1 MPASA
6 LRFSTVTLIFTCLL
20 FKLCPAAP
28 PTPVPLPPEV
38 QTPKPKISKLDD
50 LPRHT
55 YPVKGTVVDLVT
67 SPEKFAAFAAQVRAN
82 TENDLANYDIQDK
95 TTLKRLKGT
104 LVLLDLLDNRNDD
117 ARKLITE
124 LQNLEDKPALK
135 LTTGLVSLTR
145 LDLEDR
151 TGKKDL
157 SDPAFQQAFQDE
169 LTKRTM
175 ALPYSIVQDELKE
188 MKAGAE
194 LRSRNLVL
202 GSIESEIEPAV
213 KKTGSLSN
221 DLADGLIARRSSL
234 VFSIPLQKPTAAA
247 IAAVIKANNIV
258 KPDIWKDR
266 AVTFDANEKLTPVVI
281 GIWDSGVDPAV
292 YPGQLFTDPTSTIDP
307 NGIAYDL
314 HSNRVHGDLYPLGA
328 DAKRLPQL
336 KSQIKG
342 MLDMEAAVD
351 SPEADGLKTKMR
363 SLAQTDVKPFL
374 EDLELFGNYI
384 HGSHVAGIASE
395 GDPAARLLVARI
407 TFDYHLIP
415 EKPTVAQA
423 RKDVLADQS
432 TVDYFKKHNVRVVNM
447 SWGGSLKDVED
458 ALEKNGVGN
467 SDERK
472 KEAREIFD
480 IGRDGLY
487 NALKSA
493 PGILF
498 ITAAGNSD
506 NDVNFDEVIPSS
518 FDLPNMMTVGAVD
531 QAGDETSFT
540 SFGKNVAAYAD
551 GFEVE
556 SHIPGGSMLKLSGT
570 SMASPEVANL
580 AAKLFALDPTLKPAD
595 VMGLIRQGLEPAK
608 SNPRI
613 LLINPQKSVEL
624 LKEKLKNPA

>member
-6 LRFSTVTLIFTCLL
+6 LRFSTVTVLFACLL
-20 FKLCPAAP
+20 FKLSHGAP
-28 PTPVPLPPEV
+28 PASVPLPPEV
-38 QTPKPKISKLDD
+38 QTKPKISKLDD

-55 YPVKGTVVDLVT
+55 YPVQGTVVDLVT

-82 TENDLANYDIQDK
+82 TEKDLADYDIQDK

-104 LVLLDLLDNRNDD
+104 LVLLDLLEGRDAD
-117 ARKLITE
+117 ARALIAE
-124 LQNLEDKPALK
+124 LQSLEDKAALK

-145 LDLEDR
+145 LDVEAR
-151 TGKKDL
+151 TGTKDL
-157 SDPAFQQAFQDE
+157 ANPAFQQAFQDE

-175 ALPYSIVQDELKE
+175 ALPYSVVQDELKQI
-188 MKAGAE
+188 KAGAE

-213 KKTGSLSN
+213 KKTGSLSE
-221 DLADGLIARRSSL
+221 DLADGLVARRSSL
-234 VFSIPLQKPTAAA
+234 VFSIPLQVPTAAA
-247 IAAVIKANNIV
+247 MAAVIKANNVV

-266 AVTFDANEKLTPVVI
+266 AVTFDPSEKLTPVVI

-292 YPGQLFTDPTSTIDP
+292 YPQLLFTDPTSSTDP
-307 NGIAYDL
+307 NGIAFDL

-328 DAKRLPQL
+328 DAARVPEL

-342 MLDMEAAVD
+342 MLDMEASVD
-351 SPEADGLKTKMR
+351 SPEADALKAKMR

-374 EDLELFGNYI
+374 QDLELFGNYI
-384 HGSHVAGIASE
+384 HGTHVAGIASE

-423 RKDVLADQS
+423 RKDVLADQA
-432 TVDYFKKHNVRVVNM
+432 TVDYFKQHHVRVVNM

-458 ALEKNGVGN
+458 ALEKNGVGD
-467 SDERK
+467 STERK

-480 IGRDGLY
+480 IGRNGLY
-487 NALKSA
+487 DALKNA
-493 PGILF
+493 PDILF
-498 ITAAGNSD
+498 VTAAGNSD

-540 SFGKNVAAYAD
+540 SFGKNVSAYAD
-551 GFEVE
+551 GFEVD
-556 SHIPGGSMLKLSGT
+556 SHIPGGSLLKLSGT

-580 AAKLFALDPTLKPAD
+580 AAKLFALDPALKPSD
-595 VMGLIRQGLEPAK
+595 VIDLIRQGLEPSK
-608 SNPRI
+608 NNPRI

-624 LKEKLKNPA
+624 LKQKMQNHP